1 MKFDFFLHKKFLTL
15 KNVRDLSK
23 KINKY
28 TDASYKDTYAEGVI
42 KTADVKVIEYRHIKK
57 ELQPVIDVIYDT
69 NNQHFGYDLYKLFD
83 SKTFNLNEYLP
94 NKNVGYDWHIDYT
107 KAHAEDIKLT
117 VLINLSENK
126 YQGGDLSIDT
136 CGKID
141 FSEPGDILIFK
152 SFMSHKVD
160 KLLKGSR
167 KTLSIWM
174 EGPCFK

>member
-1 MKFDFFLHKKFLTL
+1 MSRIIVNLCLAVMVSAAYAADDWRLEGA
-15 KNVRDLSK
+15 SK
-23 KINKY
+23 LNWQ
-28 TDASYKDTYAEGVI
+28 DADNICGGYFNYEFNE
-42 KTADVKVIEYRHIKK
+42 KTA
-57 ELQPVIDVIYDT
+57 LQEGQRLIAD
-69 NNQHFGYDLYKLFD
+69 
-83 SKTFNLNEYLP
+83 E
-94 NKNVGYDWHIDYT
+94 
-107 KAHAEDIKLT
+107 
-117 VLINLSENK
+117 INLSENK
-126 YQGGDLSIDT
+126 YQGGDLSIYT